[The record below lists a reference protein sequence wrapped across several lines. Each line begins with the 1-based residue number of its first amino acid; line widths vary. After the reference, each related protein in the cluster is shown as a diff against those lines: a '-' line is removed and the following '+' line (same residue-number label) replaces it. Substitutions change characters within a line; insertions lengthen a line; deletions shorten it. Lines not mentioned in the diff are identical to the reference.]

1 MENEEQLNFWDWI
14 AMRHKEEDAKDEE
27 RAKNNTSED
36 QT

>member
-27 RAKNNTSED
+27 QAYDNAATD
-36 QT
+36 